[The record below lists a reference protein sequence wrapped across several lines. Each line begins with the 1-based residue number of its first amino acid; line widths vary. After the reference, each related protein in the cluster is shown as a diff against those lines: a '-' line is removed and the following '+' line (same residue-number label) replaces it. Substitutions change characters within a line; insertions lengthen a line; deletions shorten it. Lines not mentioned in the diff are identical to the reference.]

1 MKLRAKS
8 FYTILFLTLLIFT
21 ISGCSVTIQKG
32 RRSDLEKIESLT
44 SETDALNARLAQ
56 LQAEK
61 SKEISELD
69 NAKIL
74 LENKLSKE
82 IGDKDVRLE
91 MAERGLAIIFLAEV
105 LFDSGKV
112 DLKKDALPV
121 LDKIAKVFNENLKGR
136 EIGIEGHTDNEP
148 IKHSGWKSNW
158 ELSTARATSVL
169 HYVVDKKGVEPKL
182 ISATGY
188 GEHRPVASNK
198 ELEGRRQNRRVELVV
213 LPKNIEKIQADI
225 DKLIER
231 KREIRDRMKKY
242 KK

>member
-1 MKLRAKS
+1 MKLKARS
-8 FYTILFLTLLIFT
+8 FYVILFLTLLTFT
-21 ISGCSVTIQKG
+21 ISGCAVTIQKG
-32 RRSDLEKIESLT
+32 RRSDIEKIDSLT
-44 SETDALNARLAQ
+44 SEIEALNARLAQ

-69 NAKIL
+69 DAKTL
-74 LENKLSKE
+74 LEKKLAKE

-105 LFDSGKV
+105 LFDSGKT

-136 EIGIEGHTDNEP
+136 EIGVEGHTDNEP
-148 IKHSGWKSNW
+148 IKYSGWKSNW
-158 ELSTARATSVL
+158 ELSTTRAISVL
-169 HYVVDKKGVEPKL
+169 HYVVNEKGVDPKL

-198 ELEGRRQNRRVELVV
+198 EVEGRRQNRRVELVV

-225 DKLIER
+225 DKLTER
-231 KREIRDRMKKY
+231 KREVQKRLKKY

>member
-1 MKLRAKS
+1 MKLKARS
-8 FYTILFLTLLIFT
+8 FYVILFLTLLTFT
-21 ISGCSVTIQKG
+21 ISGCAVTIQKG
-32 RRSDLEKIESLT
+32 RRSDIEKIDSLT
-44 SETDALNARLAQ
+44 SEIEALNTRLAQ

-69 NAKIL
+69 DAKTL
-74 LENKLSKE
+74 LEKKLAKE

-105 LFDSGKV
+105 LFDSGKT

-136 EIGIEGHTDNEP
+136 EIGVEGHTDNEP
-148 IKHSGWKSNW
+148 IKYSGWKSNW
-158 ELSTARATSVL
+158 ELSTTRAISVL
-169 HYVVDKKGVEPKL
+169 HYVVNEKGVDPKL

-198 ELEGRRQNRRVELVV
+198 EVEGRRQNRRVELVV

-225 DKLIER
+225 DKLTER
-231 KREIRDRMKKY
+231 KREVQKRLKKY

>member
-1 MKLRAKS
+1 MKLKARS
-8 FYTILFLTLLIFT
+8 FYVILFLTLLTFT
-21 ISGCSVTIQKG
+21 ISGCAVTIQKG
-32 RRSDLEKIESLT
+32 RRSDIEKIDSLT
-44 SETDALNARLAQ
+44 SEIEALNARLAQ

-69 NAKIL
+69 DAKTL
-74 LENKLSKE
+74 LEKKLAKE

-105 LFDSGKV
+105 LFDSGKT

-136 EIGIEGHTDNEP
+136 EIGVEGHTDNEP
-148 IKHSGWKSNW
+148 IKYSGWKSNW
-158 ELSTARATSVL
+158 ELSTTRATSVL
-169 HYVVDKKGVEPKL
+169 HYVVNEKGVDPKL

-198 ELEGRRQNRRVELVV
+198 EVEGRRQNRRVELVV

-225 DKLIER
+225 DKLTER
-231 KREIRDRMKKY
+231 KRDVQKRLKKY

>member
-1 MKLRAKS
+1 MKLKTRP
-8 FYTILFLTLLIFT
+8 FYVILFLTLLTFT
-21 ISGCSVTIQKG
+21 ISGCAVTIQKG
-32 RRSDLEKIESLT
+32 RRSDIEKIDSLT
-44 SETDALNARLAQ
+44 SEIEALNARLAQ
-56 LQAEK
+56 LHAEK

-69 NAKIL
+69 DAKTL
-74 LENKLSKE
+74 LEKKLAKE

-105 LFDSGKV
+105 LFDSGKT

-136 EIGIEGHTDNEP
+136 EIGVEGHTDNEP
-148 IKHSGWKSNW
+148 IKYSGWKSNW
-158 ELSTARATSVL
+158 ELSTARAISVL
-169 HYVVDKKGVEPKL
+169 HYVVNEKGVDPKL

-198 ELEGRRQNRRVELVV
+198 EVEGRRQNRRVELVV

-225 DKLIER
+225 DKLTER
-231 KREIRDRMKKY
+231 KRDVQKRLKEY

>member
-1 MKLRAKS
+1 MKLKTRP
-8 FYTILFLTLLIFT
+8 FYVILFLTLLTFT
-21 ISGCSVTIQKG
+21 ISGCAVTIQKG
-32 RRSDLEKIESLT
+32 RRSDIEKIDSLT
-44 SETDALNARLAQ
+44 SEIEALNTRLAQ

-69 NAKIL
+69 DAKTL
-74 LENKLSKE
+74 LEKKLAKE

-105 LFDSGKV
+105 LFDSGKT

-136 EIGIEGHTDNEP
+136 EIGVEGHTDNEP
-148 IKHSGWKSNW
+148 IKYSGWKSNW
-158 ELSTARATSVL
+158 ELSTTRAISVL
-169 HYVVDKKGVEPKL
+169 HYVVNEKGVDPKL

-198 ELEGRRQNRRVELVV
+198 EVEGRRQNRRVELVV

-225 DKLIER
+225 DKLTER
-231 KREIRDRMKKY
+231 KRDVQKRLKKY